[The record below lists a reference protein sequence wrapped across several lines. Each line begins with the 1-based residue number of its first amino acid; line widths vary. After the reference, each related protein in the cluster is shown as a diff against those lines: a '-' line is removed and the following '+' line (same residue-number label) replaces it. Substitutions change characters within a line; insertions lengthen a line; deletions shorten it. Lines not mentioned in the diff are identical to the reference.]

1 MTKVDAGHGILT
13 QNASWTFSGDTPKEF
28 INHAQSS
35 IPNYDQGHE
44 LCLDLSDYFL
54 GSNGVC
60 FDIGCSVGNL
70 SKKIAER
77 HIEKNILVNAIDIEQ
92 DMINF
97 AETTNSHSNINY
109 QCGNALEIEMKNS
122 SFTYAYYTVQFVSPS
137 FRQTLI
143 NTIYNSLNWGGGFL
157 MFEKVRAPDARFQDY
172 MSQLYMEFK
181 LKNKFTPD
189 NIIAKQRSLKNILE
203 PFSTNANIDMLK
215 RAGFSDVMSIYKFIC
230 FEGFLAIK

>member
-1 MTKVDAGHGILT
+1 
-13 QNASWTFSGDTPKEF
+13 
-28 INHAQSS
+28 
-35 IPNYDQGHE
+35 
-44 LCLDLSDYFL
+44 
-54 GSNGVC
+54 
-60 FDIGCSVGNL
+60 
-70 SKKIAER
+70 
-77 HIEKNILVNAIDIEQ
+77 
-92 DMINF
+92 
-97 AETTNSHSNINY
+97 
-109 QCGNALEIEMKNS
+109 
-122 SFTYAYYTVQFVSPS
+122 
-137 FRQTLI
+137 
-143 NTIYNSLNWGGGFL
+143 